1 MSISR
6 TGNAALPRKK
16 SSSAAPLISRSRI
29 LMMAGLFGI
38 GVTIAGLVSVFMPSR
53 NDRLISAAQNEVLSR
68 LAIPASA
75 VFAEVSVEEE
85 RIRSWTTSA
94 VQGCVKSRQSPNQ
107 FPSWRGF
114 SVEGND
120 VSFKNLYCPYLP

>member
-6 TGNAALPRKK
+6 AANAAFPRPK
-16 SSSAAPLISRSRI
+16 SSSAAPFLSRSRI
-29 LMMAGLFGI
+29 MRLGGLFGI
-38 GVTIAGLVSVFMPSR
+38 GVTIAGLVSVFLPSH
-53 NDRLISAAQNEVLSR
+53 NERLISAAQNEVLSR

-85 RIRSWTTSA
+85 RVRSWTSSA
-94 VQGCVKSRQSPNQ
+94 VQGCVKARQSPSQ
-107 FPSWRGF
+107 FPTWRGF

>member
-6 TGNAALPRKK
+6 TANAAFPRPKA
-16 SSSAAPLISRSRI
+16 SAASPFFSRSRI
-29 LMMAGLFGI
+29 MTMAGLFGI
-38 GVTIAGLVSVFMPSR
+38 GITIAGLISVFLPSR
-53 NDRLISAAQNEVLSR
+53 DERLISAAQNEVLSR

-75 VFAEVSVEEE
+75 VFAEVTVEEE

-94 VQGCVKSRQSPNQ
+94 VQGCVKSRQSAGQ
-107 FPSWRGF
+107 FPTWQGF